1 MFKTRLLSGIVLV
14 VLALVLIIT
23 GGDLL
28 LGSLL
33 LISLIGMFELYR
45 FFEIEKSIAAIV
57 GYLAAVLFYGNLW
70 TGFLSDSTALVM
82 GTLILLMSVY
92 VVTYPRFRTEQVM
105 AVFFG
110 VFYVSAM
117 LSCIYQTRM
126 LERGAYLVWLIF
138 LCSWGCDTCAYCA
151 GMMFG
156 KHKLVPVLSPKKTI
170 EGAVGGVAGAALL
183 GYLFACVVPLIL
195 TSIIIYRVAAE
206 SMEETSMEFASAFS
220 SQIVTLMDDLID
232 TYDRLTKSVLVDNDV
247 ITSLSEQESV
257 GAIDRMNSQLGV
269 RKIMMRL
276 MTLKPEIKTACILTE
291 DGQFYQFSSEGDN
304 IDSAVLA
311 EQPWVAEIRESSVV
325 LPAPDFPI
333 MAYIF
338 PA

>member
-57 GYLAAVLFYGNLW
+57 GYLAAVLLYGNLW
-70 TGFLSDSTALVM
+70 TGFLSDPTALVM

-126 LERGAYLVWLIF
+126 LEIGAYLVWLIF

-156 KHKLVPVLSPKKTI
+156 KHKLVPVLSPKKTV
-170 EGAVGGVAGAALL
+170 EGAIGGVCGAALL
-183 GYLFACVVPLIL
+183 GYLFAC
-195 TSIIIYRVAAE
+195 IYGSRMLEVGNPRVACAIACAIGAVI
-206 SMEETSMEFASAFS
+206 SQVGDLAASAIKRNHDIKDYGHLIPGHGGILDRFDS
-220 SQIVTLMDDLID
+220 MLFTAPAIYFAVTFL
-232 TYDRLTKSVLVDNDV
+232 R
-247 ITSLSEQESV
+247 
-257 GAIDRMNSQLGV
+257 
-269 RKIMMRL
+269 
-276 MTLKPEIKTACILTE
+276 
-291 DGQFYQFSSEGDN
+291 
-304 IDSAVLA
+304 
-311 EQPWVAEIRESSVV
+311 
-325 LPAPDFPI
+325 
-333 MAYIF
+333 
-338 PA
+338 